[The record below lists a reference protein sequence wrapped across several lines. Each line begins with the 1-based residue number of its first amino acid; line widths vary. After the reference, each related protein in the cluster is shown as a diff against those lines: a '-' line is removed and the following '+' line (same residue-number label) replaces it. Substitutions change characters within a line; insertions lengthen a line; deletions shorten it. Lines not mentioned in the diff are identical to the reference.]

1 MIETPKNL
9 TRNILLGMLAGFLIG
24 ALLYYFQYIPEEYLP
39 KFLFNILYLI
49 SDFFSKYIFN
59 LGGAIF
65 INLLKMLII
74 PLVFFSL
81 VSGISS
87 LTSMKSLGNISLK
100 TIGLYLSTTAIA
112 VSLSL
117 IIGALFKP
125 GSGYSNSI
133 EAPEKLPQGQG
144 IFDTILGIFPSNII
158 EAMSQ
163 NQMLAVVFFS
173 ILFGIALN
181 KTNHLTG
188 NFSTVFEKLNTVFMQ
203 LVIMIISFAPIG
215 VFCLIGKFVIV
226 DGLNIFQEAFKY
238 VILLIFVLM
247 LHLFFTYSLILKLF
261 TRLNIFTFF
270 KKMKEVAIFAFS
282 TSSSAATIPVTLK
295 TVENDL
301 GVNKNV
307 SSFVVPVGATI
318 NMDGTAIMQGMATIF
333 IAQMSGIDLTLIQ
346 YVQVVILAVVTSIG
360 TAAVPSAGTIT
371 LVIILQQFGL
381 PLEAIGIILAVDRI
395 LDMIRTSVNVTGDA
409 AVACIVANSED
420 MLDKNIFNK

>member
-9 TRNILLGMLAGFLIG
+9 TRNILLGMFLGFLVGSLFFYLNI
-24 ALLYYFQYIPEEYLP
+24 FPES
-39 KFLFNILYLI
+39 LI
-49 SDFFSKYIFN
+49 TFIKVYVFN
-59 LGGAIF
+59 LGSAIF
-65 INLLKMLII
+65 VNLLKLLIV

-87 LTSMKSLGNISLK
+87 LTSMTSLGNITFK
-100 TIGLYLSTTAIA
+100 TITLYLSTTAIA

-117 IIGALFKP
+117 IVGSIFKP
-125 GSGYSNSI
+125 GAEYSSNI
-133 EAPEKLPQGQG
+133 APPENLPEGQG
-144 IFDTILGIFPSNII
+144 IYETILDIFPSNII
-158 EAMSQ
+158 EAMAQ

-173 ILFGIALN
+173 ILFGLALN

-188 NFSTVFEKLNTVFMQ
+188 NFSEAFEKLNTVFMQ

-215 VFCLIGKFVIV
+215 VFCLIGKFVIT
-226 DGLNIFQEAFKY
+226 DGLDIFQEAFKY
-238 VILLIFVLM
+238 VILLISVLII
-247 LHLFFTYSLILKLF
+247 HAFITYSLILKIF
-261 TRLNIFTFF
+261 TNLNIWTFF

-295 TVENDL
+295 TVQDNL

-307 SSFVVPVGATI
+307 ASFVIPVGATI

-395 LDMIRTSVNVTGDA
+395 LDMLRTSVNVTGDA
-409 AVACIVANSED
+409 AIACIVADSEGL
-420 MLDKNIFNK
+420 LDKGIFNK